1 MEDGV
6 IMENGETA
14 LWNVVGEFRIGGG
27 PAVTLNQLTAV
38 LIAWEMLWIRGLAT
52 TTHAQVTAPSSVQ

>member
-6 IMENGETA
+6 IMENGKTA
-14 LWNVVGEFRIGGG
+14 LWNVVRELRIGGG
-27 PAVTLNQLTAV
+27 PAATLNQLTVV
-38 LIAWEMLWIRGLAT
+38 LIARAMLWIRGLAT